1 MIERIKN
8 LTGVKKLVAEA
19 NLNETAK
26 DVYVYS
32 REKIQEKISDMK
44 QEIEDREDK
53 IMNFRELLHANNWT
67 DDEIRQIEERHL
79 NEEHQKSYEL
89 SM

>member
-1 MIERIKN
+1 
-8 LTGVKKLVAEA
+8 
-19 NLNETAK
+19 
-26 DVYVYS
+26 
-32 REKIQEKISDMK
+32 
-44 QEIEDREDK
+44 
-53 IMNFRELLHANNWT
+53 MNFRELLHENNWT